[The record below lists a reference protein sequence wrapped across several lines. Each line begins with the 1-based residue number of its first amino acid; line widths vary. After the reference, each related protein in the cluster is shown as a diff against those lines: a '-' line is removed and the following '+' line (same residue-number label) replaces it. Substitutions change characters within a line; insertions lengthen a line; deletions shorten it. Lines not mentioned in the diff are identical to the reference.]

1 MVPFLQGQWLDVLSC
16 MSIIGEDG
24 CRTMQ
29 LGGLVVE
36 VFENMPGLYWGFFG
50 WRFASRYRCFC
61 RPLCCHSSSAR
72 SEV

>member
-1 MVPFLQGQWLDVLSC
+1 MVPFLQGQWLDVLLC